1 MLYRICTE
9 NKNTDG
15 ITSIVDK
22 YFEGF
27 TLLSGFGFWHGIL
40 ENSLTIEIYSDA
52 FCAKNN
58 INEIAEQIKE
68 LNSQEAVLVQE
79 IKCKAHLV

>member
-1 MLYRICTE
+1 MLYRILTE
-9 NKNTDG
+9 NKNNAE

-27 TLLSGFGFWHGIL
+27 TILTGIGYWHGIP
-40 ENSLTIEIYSDA
+40 ENSLIIEIYSDA

-79 IKCKAHLV
+79 IKCNANLV

>member
-15 ITSIVDK
+15 ITSIVDG

-27 TLLSGFGFWHGIL
+27 TILTGIGFWHGIP
-40 ENSLTIEIYSDA
+40 EDSLIIEIYNEA

-68 LNSQEAVLVQE
+68 LNSQDVVLVQE